1 MAGVS
6 LVGGPKLRLH
16 FEQFLHATALLHL
29 SIGRAL
35 LNVVLLDSEQV
46 LAIRKLDYERVIAKG
61 RSTLRRHT

>member
-1 MAGVS
+1 MGR
-6 LVGGPKLRLH
+6 PKLRLH

-61 RSTLRRHT
+61 RSTLRR